1 VKVLMIAPPWESVP
15 PVGYG
20 GTEAVVHLLT
30 QELVAR
36 GHKVMLFASGDSKT
50 SAELR
55 FVCVQSLRSA
65 THVDEKYP
73 YLIRHAAEA
82 ISLAPDYDIVHNH
95 AGEEVMALAG
105 LTGGVPMLT
114 TTHCNIAPD
123 RKFIWDAYDG
133 HFNTVSW
140 AQRRSMPKLERPQF
154 AGVAYNAI
162 DVKSFPYEEQK
173 DDYLLFLSRISPEK
187 GVTIAIEAARRSGRR
202 LLIAGKVDAV
212 DYTYFLTS
220 VAPLIDGQ
228 QIILVGEADARRKRE
243 LYCKARAL
251 LLPIVW
257 DEPFGLV
264 MAEAHACGTPVV
276 VFDRG
281 AASEIVQHGE
291 TGFVVSNTDEMVEAI
306 GRVHEIAP
314 EACRQLVEQKFDV
327 PQMADRYLDMYSRI
341 IGSGT
346 SLSVPL
352 SIAGTRVAQTGQVA
366 LG

>member
-1 VKVLMIAPPWESVP
+1 MIAPPWESVP
-15 PVGYG
+15 PAGYG

-30 QELVAR
+30 EELVAR
-36 GHKVMLFASGDSKT
+36 GHKVTLFASGDSRT

-55 FVCVQSLRSA
+55 FVCAQSLRSA
-65 THVDEKYP
+65 THVEEKYP

-82 ISLAPDYDIVHNH
+82 VSLAPDYDIVHNH

-105 LTGGVPMLT
+105 LSSGVPMLT

-123 RKFIWDAYDG
+123 RRFIWDAYDG
-133 HFNTVSW
+133 YYNTVSW
-140 AQRRSMPKLERPQF
+140 AQRRAMPAIERPQF

-162 DVKSFPYEEQK
+162 DVRSFPYDEDK
-173 DDYLLFLSRISPEK
+173 DDYLLFLSRIALEK
-187 GVTIAIEAARRSGRR
+187 GVTIAIEAARRSGQR
-202 LLIAGKVDAV
+202 LLIAGKVDPA

-220 VAPLIDGQ
+220 VAPLIDGE
-228 QIILVGEADARRKRE
+228 QIILVGEADASRKRE
-243 LYCKARAL
+243 LYRKARAL

-276 VFDRG
+276 VFGRG

-291 TGFVVSNTDEMVEAI
+291 TGFVVNNTDEMVEAI
-306 GRVHEIAP
+306 GRLDEISP
-314 EACRQLVEQKFDV
+314 EACRRLVEEKFDV
-327 PQMADRYLDMYSRI
+327 PQMADQYLEIYRRI
-341 IGSGT
+341 IGTGT
-346 SLSVPL
+346 SASIPLSV
-352 SIAGTRVAQTGQVA
+352 AETRVAQTEQVA